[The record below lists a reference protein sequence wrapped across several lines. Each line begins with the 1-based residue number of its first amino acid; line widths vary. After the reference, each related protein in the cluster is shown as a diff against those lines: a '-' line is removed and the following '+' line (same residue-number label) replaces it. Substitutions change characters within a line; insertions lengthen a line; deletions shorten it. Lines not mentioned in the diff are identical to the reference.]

1 MERLDQF
8 LEHKGLVFGIAY
20 RMTGSFTDAED
31 IVQEAFLRWSKAKDQ
46 LIRSPKAFLSTIAT
60 RLSLDTIRKTKRK
73 KETYIGP
80 WLPEPIPTNNEEEID
95 PDTLDL
101 AFLHLLEKLN
111 PVERAVFLLRE
122 SFALDYEIISK
133 SVGKKQDACR
143 QILKRAKENLHSEKK
158 KFNPSPE
165 SKNALIHKFLLAS
178 SQGNPELLLPLLRE
192 EIVVWSDGGGKIH
205 AARIPITGKPR
216 VAAFLIKTRM
226 HKHYKNVE
234 YYLTQ
239 SNGTNC
245 IIAYQKNQAI
255 ALRSFEVEEKGIS
268 KIHTILNPE
277 KLAAFKIKQELIDGG
292 KLVPLSLFLLFP
304 KKNFFGKP
312 IPIWAK
318 PLANVI
324 KWIFT

>member
-31 IVQEAFLRWSKAKDQ
+31 IVQETFLRWSNAKEQ

-80 WLPEPIPTNNEEEID
+80 WLPEPIPANNEDEID

-143 QILKRAKENLHSEKK
+143 QILKRAKENLRSEKK
-158 KFNPSPE
+158 KFNPSLE

-192 EIVVWSDGGGKIH
+192 DIVVWSDGGGKVH
-205 AARIPITGKPR
+205 AARIPIMGKPR
-216 VAAFLIKTRM
+216 AAAFLIRTR
-226 HKHYKNVE
+226 KNQYYKNAE
-234 YYLTQ
+234 HFLAQ

-245 IIAYQKNQAI
+245 IIVYRKNQPI
-255 ALRSFEVEEKGIS
+255 GLHSFAVDEKGIS

-277 KLAAFKIKQELIDGG
+277 KLTAFSNKQALIDDG

-304 KKNFFGKP
+304 KKNFFRKP

>member
-31 IVQEAFLRWSKAKDQ
+31 IVQETFLRWSNAKEQ

-80 WLPEPIPTNNEEEID
+80 WLPEPIPANNEDEID

-143 QILKRAKENLHSEKK
+143 QILKRAKENLRSEKR
-158 KFNPSPE
+158 NS
-165 SKNALIHKFLLAS
+165 I
-178 SQGNPELLLPLLRE
+178 
-192 EIVVWSDGGGKIH
+192 
-205 AARIPITGKPR
+205 R
-216 VAAFLIKTRM
+216 VSNLKM
-226 HKHYKNVE
+226 H
-234 YYLTQ
+234 
-239 SNGTNC
+239 
-245 IIAYQKNQAI
+245 
-255 ALRSFEVEEKGIS
+255 
-268 KIHTILNPE
+268 
-277 KLAAFKIKQELIDGG
+277 
-292 KLVPLSLFLLFP
+292 
-304 KKNFFGKP
+304 
-312 IPIWAK
+312 
-318 PLANVI
+318 
-324 KWIFT
+324 